1 MNAMFEKSGKQ
12 APLCTRSNE
21 GNSMRNDSIS
31 KLVLMATVGVVLLST
46 SAMSAPLQAGPGLA
60 APALTEQVW
69 CRYGQCYDNGVGV
82 GGLVG
87 GLIGGAIAAGA
98 ANAAAQ
104 QEAAAAQQH
113 ATACAQRY
121 RSYDPATNTFAAK
134 DGRRYPCQ

>member
-1 MNAMFEKSGKQ
+1 
-12 APLCTRSNE
+12 
-21 GNSMRNDSIS
+21 MRNDHIS
-31 KLVLMATVGVVLLST
+31 KVVVMVAVGVALVST
-46 SAMSAPLQAGPGLA
+46 SAMSAPFQAGPGLA
-60 APALTEQVW
+60 GAAPSLTEQVW

-113 ATACAQRY
+113 ATSCAQRY

>member
-1 MNAMFEKSGKQ
+1 M
-12 APLCTRSNE
+12 RS
-21 GNSMRNDSIS
+21 DHIL
-31 KLVLMATVGVVLLST
+31 KVVLMAITGAVVLST
-46 SAMSAPLQAGPGLA
+46 SAISAPLQAGTGVA
-60 APALTEQVW
+60 AVVPALTEKVW
-69 CRYGQCYDNGVGV
+69 CRYGQCYGDGGLAV

-113 ATACAQRY
+113 AASCAQRY
-121 RSYDPATNTFAAK
+121 RSYDPASNTFAAK

>member
-1 MNAMFEKSGKQ
+1 
-12 APLCTRSNE
+12 
-21 GNSMRNDSIS
+21 MRNDHMS
-31 KLVLMATVGVVLLST
+31 KIVLMAAVGVALLST
-46 SAMSAPLQAGPGLA
+46 SAMSAPLQTNPGLA
-60 APALTEQVW
+60 ATAPEMTEQVW
-69 CRYGQCYDNGVGV
+69 CRYGQCYDNGAGV

-98 ANAAAQ
+98 ASAAAQ

-113 ATACAQRY
+113 ATSCAQRY